1 MISPGFFAGRIFQ
14 LGIMLFL
21 VSFLIYM
28 LMGLM
33 PGDPIDMM
41 LAANPE
47 AGPEDAARLR
57 AIYGLDRP
65 LGERYL
71 NWLGAAVQGD
81 FGHSRLFARP
91 VLDLIWPRM
100 GTTFILMS
108 VSLVLTLAIALPVGV
123 YAALKPYGF
132 ADRFVNLFC
141 FAGISIPVFWLALI
155 LMSVFSVWLGWLP
168 AGGTGGEDA
177 GFLRRLP
184 YYVLPVLTLT
194 IAGIGGYIRYIRS
207 AMIES
212 LSSAHIQTARAKG
225 CSENRVIWVHALRS
239 AMIPVTTIIA
249 LDFGTFFSGA
259 LITET
264 MFSWPGMG
272 KLIYDSIMGNDF
284 NLALVALL
292 FSTFFV
298 LAANFTADILYMF
311 LDPRVKMEVDKVK
324 KEARI

>member
-1 MISPGFFAGRIFQ
+1 MISAGFVGARAGQ
-14 LGIMLFL
+14 LCLMLL
-21 VSFLIYM
+21 IVSFLVYM

-41 LAANPE
+41 LAANPH

-65 LGERYL
+65 LLERYA
-71 NWLGAAVQGD
+71 NWLGAALKGD
-81 FGHSRLFARP
+81 FGHSRLFGRP
-91 VLDLIWPRM
+91 VPEVLLPRM
-100 GTTFILMS
+100 GTTFLLMA
-108 VSLVLTLAIALPVGV
+108 VSLFLTLLVALPVGV
-123 YAALKPYGF
+123 YAARKPQGF

-141 FAGISIPVFWLALI
+141 FAGISIPPFWLALI
-155 LMSVFSVWLGWLP
+155 LMSIFAVWLGWFP
-168 AGGTGGEDA
+168 AGGTGGDSGGLSA
-177 GFLRRLP
+177 RLTHM
-184 YYVLPVLTLT
+184 VLPVMTLTL
-194 IAGIGGYIRYIRS
+194 ASIGGYIRYIRG

-212 LSSAHIQTARAKG
+212 LNANHIQTARAKG
-225 CSENRVIWVHALRS
+225 CSENRVIWSHALRS
-239 AMIPVTTIIA
+239 AMIPVVTIIA

-272 KLIYDSIMGNDF
+272 KLIYDSIMGNDY

-298 LAANFTADILYMF
+298 LAANFAADILYVF
-311 LDPRVKMEVDKVK
+311 LDPRVKMAAEK
-324 KEARI
+324 AGHAS